1 MTVHN
6 IAIIF
11 AFFGYCIDTGTTIRI
26 A

>member
-11 AFFGYCIDTGTTIRI
+11 AFFGYCIDTGSRIRI